1 MKEIWK
7 PIEGYEG
14 LYEVSNMGRVR
25 NRFGKIMKKH
35 IQHKG
40 YHRVNL
46 SKHNHN
52 RHHFV
57 HRLVGIAFI
66 PNPENKPQINH
77 KNGIKTDNRV
87 ENLEWC
93 TQSEN
98 MQHSVKYLGREPWT
112 KGKHLSEEHRKNISE
127 SLKGKPS
134 PIKGRPM
141 SEETRMKLREANL
154 GKKMSDETRKKL
166 SESHKGI
173 ANKAAMRR
181 VVMID
186 TGMEFESVVAA
197 AKYIGLTHA
206 AISAVLIGKN
216 KTAGGHKWRY
226 ADE

>member
-52 RHHFV
+52 RYHFV

-77 KNGIKTDNRV
+77 KNGVKTDNRV

-98 MQHSVKYLGREPWT
+98 MQHSIKHLGRKPWST
-112 KGKHLSEEHRKNISE
+112 GRHLVEEGFIKRGRPVVMDESKIFISSREAARQIGLKTSTGITMCCKGKRNE
-127 SLKGKPS
+127 
-134 PIKGRPM
+134 
-141 SEETRMKLREANL
+141 
-154 GKKMSDETRKKL
+154 
-166 SESHKGI
+166 
-173 ANKAAMRR
+173 
-181 VVMID
+181 
-186 TGMEFESVVAA
+186 
-197 AKYIGLTHA
+197 
-206 AISAVLIGKN
+206 
-216 KTAGGHKWRY
+216 AGGHKWRY